1 MKKILAIFTFAAIIA
16 ASVLGGCSG
25 DNKDKKSSLPEK
37 AATTDEPATES
48 KVSTTGNKI
57 HINDSTLGQIWITE
71 LEGVPVNKLDPKG
84 FTADNNFKYYSENGK
99 AASLEGVDISS
110 YSGDIDWEKVK
121 DSGIDFVMVRLGG
134 RGYGEKGEI
143 YKDDRALE
151 YIKGAQAQGIKAG
164 GYFFSQATTTNEA
177 IEEADYVKEILGDT
191 KLDFPVAY
199 DWEKVKDSGIDFVMV
214 RLGGRGYG
222 EKGEIYK
229 DDRALEYIKGAQA
242 QGIKAGGYFF
252 SQATTTNEAIE
263 EADYVKEILGDTKL
277 DFPVAYDWEIIKDEE
292 ARTDKVTPAQ
302 ATECARAFCQE
313 AASYGYTPMIYSTS
327 RELYFKYDLT
337 KLANY
342 DIWYCEYANTPEF
355 YYQFSMWQY
364 SETGKVDGIEGNV
377 DLNICFTG
385 VAKYAE

>member
-1 MKKILAIFTFAAIIA
+1 MQLQDLLLQYKLADAEKLAKQLAKQLASINKQAEQLEYVQNAKMHLKSVSIADLQAIDASVANKLASLKSQWGSTNWLKLAEKCDWEAYEFLGKNMKGVQDKFPDTWQISQKAYIVLGQKLKQEPVWQSLQAKVAHLQTAA
-16 ASVLGGCSG
+16 AS
-25 DNKDKKSSLPEK
+25 
-37 AATTDEPATES
+37 
-48 KVSTTGNKI
+48 
-57 HINDSTLGQIWITE
+57 H
-71 LEGVPVNKLDPKG
+71 
-84 FTADNNFKYYSENGK
+84 GK

-110 YSGDIDWEKVK
+110 YSGDIDWKKVK
-121 DSGIDFVMVRLGG
+121 
-134 RGYGEKGEI
+134 
-143 YKDDRALE
+143 
-151 YIKGAQAQGIKAG
+151 
-164 GYFFSQATTTNEA
+164 T
-177 IEEADYVKEILGDT
+177 
-191 KLDFPVAY
+191 
-199 DWEKVKDSGIDFVMV
+199 SGIDFVMV

>member
-1 MKKILAIFTFAAIIA
+1 MKRLLCLILSLSCSAMVFLCGCGSSESKNESAETSA
-16 ASVLGGCSG
+16 ASSAAKSTVKPQSG
-25 DNKDKKSSLPEK
+25 
-37 AATTDEPATES
+37 ES
-48 KVSTTGNKI
+48 R
-57 HINDSTLGQIWITE
+57 DSYDT
-71 LEGVPVNKLDPKG
+71 KG
-84 FTADNNFKYYSENGK
+84 SETQPTKGKSENTLQKENFSTENGYIVYTENGQR
-99 AASLEGVDISS
+99 ASISGIDISS
-110 YSGDIDWEKVK
+110 YCGEIDWNRVK
-121 DSGIDFVMVRLGG
+121 S
-134 RGYGEKGEI
+134 
-143 YKDDRALE
+143 A
-151 YIKGAQAQGIKAG
+151 
-164 GYFFSQATTTNEA
+164 
-177 IEEADYVKEILGDT
+177 
-191 KLDFPVAY
+191 
-199 DWEKVKDSGIDFVMV
+199 GIDFVMV

-342 DIWYCEYANTPEF
+342 DIWYCEYANTPEL

>member
-1 MKKILAIFTFAAIIA
+1 
-16 ASVLGGCSG
+16 
-25 DNKDKKSSLPEK
+25 
-37 AATTDEPATES
+37 
-48 KVSTTGNKI
+48 
-57 HINDSTLGQIWITE
+57 
-71 LEGVPVNKLDPKG
+71 
-84 FTADNNFKYYSENGK
+84 
-99 AASLEGVDISS
+99 
-110 YSGDIDWEKVK
+110 
-121 DSGIDFVMVRLGG
+121 
-134 RGYGEKGEI
+134 
-143 YKDDRALE
+143 
-151 YIKGAQAQGIKAG
+151 
-164 GYFFSQATTTNEA
+164 
-177 IEEADYVKEILGDT
+177 
-191 KLDFPVAY
+191 
-199 DWEKVKDSGIDFVMV
+199 
-214 RLGGRGYG
+214 
-222 EKGEIYK
+222 
-229 DDRALEYIKGAQA
+229 
-242 QGIKAGGYFF
+242 
-252 SQATTTNEAIE
+252 
-263 EADYVKEILGDTKL
+263 LGDTKL